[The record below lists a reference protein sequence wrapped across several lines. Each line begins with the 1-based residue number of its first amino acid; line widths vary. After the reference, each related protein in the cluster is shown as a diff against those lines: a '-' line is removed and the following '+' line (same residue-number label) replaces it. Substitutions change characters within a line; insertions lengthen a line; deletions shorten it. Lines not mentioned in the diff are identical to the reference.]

1 MFFRGMFG
9 KGNHSKNVKK
19 GHELRYTVGENLSA
33 KPNEDVYMD
42 AKEGEYDD
50 FKHKRRKANENERTE
65 QVYDRAVANAI
76 TTSDTHNP
84 YDAME
89 KQTGDVAFDET
100 YSHMKGGGQ
109 KNANNYY
116 DVSDHGANKQFVSE
130 GNPYDSMQQNT

>member
-1 MFFRGMFG
+1 MSYRGTFG
-9 KGNHSKNVKK
+9 TGNQRKNVKT
-19 GHELRYTVGENLSA
+19 GHELRYTVGENPSA

-50 FKHKRRKANENERTE
+50 FKHKRRKVHDNEKTE
-65 QVYDRAVANAI
+65 QVYDRAIANAI

-89 KQTGDVAFDET
+89 KPNGGVAIDDT

-109 KNANNYY
+109 KIANNYY
-116 DVSDHGANKQFVSE
+116 DVSDHSTNKQFVSE
-130 GNPYDSMQQNT
+130 GNTYDSMQQNT